1 MGFLHGGGFLGVR
14 VWTWEEGGGGGV
26 ARVGDW
32 VAI

>member
-26 ARVGDW
+26 GDW